1 MGLKEKLKSNPKL
14 KAISM
19 WLLQPPNEYRP
30 RWWIRNIVNPFVH
43 KISHKA
49 IIRRYTLIDIF
60 PFKKFSVGEN
70 SIIEDFSLIANA
82 CGDVI
87 IGKKVL
93 IGCGSKITG
102 PVTFGDNI
110 LLAQNVV
117 ISGLNHDFDDIN
129 TPIVHQGFS
138 VKTIFIED
146 GAWIG
151 AGAIITAGVRI
162 GKNSVVGAGSV
173 VTKNIPDYSVAV
185 GNPAKVVKYF
195 NHEKQEW
202 ITISTQPSSTSS
214 DTFKKAND

>member
-1 MGLKEKLKSNPKL
+1 MGLKENLKSNPKL
-14 KAISM
+14 KAVSM
-19 WLLQPPNEYRP
+19 WLLQAPNQYRP
-30 RWWIRNIVNPFVH
+30 RWWIRNIVNPSVH
-43 KISHKA
+43 KIHHKA
-49 IIRRYTLIDIF
+49 IIRSNTRLDVF
-60 PFKKFSVGEN
+60 PFKKFSVGEK

-93 IGCGSKITG
+93 IGAGSKITG

-117 ISGLNHDFDDIN
+117 MSGLNHDFEDIA
-129 TPIVHQGFS
+129 TPIVQQGFS
-138 VKTIFIED
+138 VKTIFVED

-173 VTKNIPDYSVAV
+173 VTKDVPDYSVAV
-185 GNPAKVVKYF
+185 GNPAKVVKFF
-195 NHEKQEW
+195 NQASKKWEKPELVVL
-202 ITISTQPSSTSS
+202 
-214 DTFKKAND
+214 

>member
-1 MGLKEKLKSNPKL
+1 MGLKERLKSSPKL
-14 KAISM
+14 KAVSM

-30 RWWIRNIVNPFVH
+30 RWWIRNIVNPAVH
-43 KISHKA
+43 QISHKA
-49 IIRRYTLIDIF
+49 IIRRNTRLDVF
-60 PFKKFSVGEN
+60 PFKKFSVGEK

-93 IGCGSKITG
+93 IGAGSKITG

-110 LLAQNVV
+110 LLAQNVMM
-117 ISGLNHDFDDIN
+117 SGLNHDFEDIT
-129 TPIVHQGFS
+129 TPIVQQGFS
-138 VKTIFIED
+138 VKTIFVED

-173 VTKNIPDYSVAV
+173 VTKDVPDYSVAV
-185 GNPAKVVKYF
+185 GNPAKVIKYF
-195 NHEKQEW
+195 DLEKKMWLKPE
-202 ITISTQPSSTSS
+202 IVDS
-214 DTFKKAND
+214 

>member
-1 MGLKEKLKSNPKL
+1 MGLKEKLKSSPKL
-14 KAISM
+14 KAVSM
-19 WLLQPPNEYRP
+19 WLLQAPHQYRP
-30 RWWIRNIVNPFVH
+30 RWWIRNIVNPAVH
-43 KISHKA
+43 QISHKA
-49 IIRRYTLIDIF
+49 FIRRNTRLDVF
-60 PFKKFSVGEN
+60 PFRKFSVGEK

-93 IGCGSKITG
+93 IGAGSKITG

-117 ISGLNHDFDDIN
+117 MSGLNHDFEDIN
-129 TPIVHQGFS
+129 TPIVQQGFS
-138 VKTIFIED
+138 VKTIFVED

-162 GKNSVVGAGSV
+162 GKNSVIGAGSV
-173 VTKNIPDYSVAV
+173 VTKDVPDYCVAV

-195 NHEKQEW
+195 DHEKKIW
-202 ITISTQPSSTSS
+202 LKPSIE
-214 DTFKKAND
+214 K